1 VTGSPRSSGK
11 GGRQGSSRRLSVKV
25 KSAGK
30 RSVSSARWLERQ
42 LNDPYVAEAKRL
54 GYRSRAAFKLAEL
67 DDRLH
72 LINPGARIVD
82 LGAAPGGWTQIAVD
96 RARTRDGR
104 GKVIA
109 VDLSPMQPIAGAE
122 ILELDFLDADAPK
135 RIRAALGG
143 LADLVM
149 SDMAAPS
156 TGHPHTDHLR
166 IMALAEAAYA
176 FAAEI
181 LSPGGAFL
189 AKVLR
194 GGTEKELLTLLKRD
208 FAIVRHVKPPASR
221 ADSAEIYVAATGFR
235 GARRPSS
242 HQGE

>member
-1 VTGSPRSSGK
+1 VTGSPRRTGK
-11 GGRQGSSRRLSVKV
+11 SGRQGSSRRLSVKV

-30 RSVSSARWLERQ
+30 RSVSSTRWLERQ

-72 LINPGARIVD
+72 LLKPGARIVD
-82 LGAAPGGWTQIAVD
+82 LGAAPGGWTQIAVE
-96 RARTRDGR
+96 RARTSDGR
-104 GKVIA
+104 GQVVA
-109 VDLSPMQPIAGAE
+109 LDLLPMQPIAGAE
-122 ILELDFLDADAPK
+122 ILEMDFLESGAPE
-135 RIRAALGG
+135 RIRSALGG
-143 LADLVM
+143 PADLVM

-156 TGHPHTDHLR
+156 TGHSQTDHLR

-194 GGTEKELLTLLKRD
+194 GGTEKELLDRLKRD
-208 FAIVRHVKPPASR
+208 FATVRHVKPPASR
-221 ADSAEIYVAATGFR
+221 ADSAEIYVVATGYR
-235 GARRPSS
+235 GS
-242 HQGE
+242 H